1 VNVPMV
7 SVQEL
12 VGLVRAGTA
21 LRLIDV
27 RSPAEYAA
35 VHADGA
41 RLVPLDRLDPASVA
55 SAAGGR
61 AGEPLY
67 VLCQSGGRAAKACER
82 FQAAGFPHVFC
93 VDGGTDAWERAGL
106 PVVRGSKRV
115 ISLERQVRMAA
126 GSLVL
131 AGVLLGW
138 QVHAAFYA
146 LAAVIGAGLVFAGAT
161 DWCGMG
167 MLLARMPWN
176 KSAACAR

>member
-1 VNVPMV
+1 MNVPMV

-61 AGEPLY
+61 AGGE
-67 VLCQSGGRAAKACER
+67 
-82 FQAAGFPHVFC
+82 
-93 VDGGTDAWERAGL
+93 GL
-106 PVVRGSKRV
+106 
-115 ISLERQVRMAA
+115 
-126 GSLVL
+126 
-131 AGVLLGW
+131 
-138 QVHAAFYA
+138 
-146 LAAVIGAGLVFAGAT
+146 
-161 DWCGMG
+161 
-167 MLLARMPWN
+167 
-176 KSAACAR
+176 